1 MSGIV
6 IVGGGQAAQSLIAKL
21 RQLGCNDP
29 ITLVGDEP
37 VVPYQRPPLS
47 KKYLI
52 GDMTLDRLLLRP
64 ESWYGEQRVTLKLKT
79 RATAVDR
86 AAKQIVLSTGE
97 KIAYSKLALTT
108 GSLPRLLPEAI
119 GGKLAGVYAMRTL
132 DDADRMAH
140 ELKPGRRA
148 LVIGGGYIGLEG
160 AAVAAMKGLS
170 VTVLE
175 LADRILQRVAAEKTS
190 DYFRALHQ
198 SHGVTIRE
206 RTGLTRLIGDNG
218 RVVGAEL
225 SDGSRIETDFAIAG
239 IGIVPDDALARAAG
253 LTIDN
258 GIAVD
263 AHCRT
268 SDPDIYAAG
277 DCASFLHQGE
287 RIRLESVGNAID
299 MGECIAAN
307 MMGEAVAYEA
317 APWFW
322 SDQYDVKLQIAGLNR
337 GYDATVVR
345 PGKRAGAQSVW
356 YYKGDKLLAVDAMN
370 DGAAY
375 TVGKRVIEAG
385 RTIPQAIAADAAANL
400 KDFLG

>member
-97 KIAYSKLALTT
+97 KIAYTKLALTT